1 MVFIGPLGPIK
12 TVICPVG
19 PIKSI
24 IGPGGQEWWFNNK
37 IIALLSISKNCKNI
51 LLVTNPEG
59 KNKIIAPQEIIL
71 AQATTRAGFSILAR
85 VVDHPGEN
93 FHSYNFY

>member
-59 KNKIIAPQEIIL
+59 KNKIIAPKEIIL
-71 AQATTRAGFSILAR
+71 AQAAKPRGQELS
-85 VVDHPGEN
+85 
-93 FHSYNFY
+93 S

>member
-24 IGPGGQEWWFNNK
+24 IGPGGQE
-37 IIALLSISKNCKNI
+37 
-51 LLVTNPEG
+51 
-59 KNKIIAPQEIIL
+59 
-71 AQATTRAGFSILAR
+71 
-85 VVDHPGEN
+85 
-93 FHSYNFY
+93 